1 MATISNITNNF
12 ENLNLRNKIN
22 KLEDSKM
29 DSYVLRK
36 HINYSISN
44 SFIPK
49 EINTISTFVPTMKG
63 NLKSQVEELQKLQ
76 AEIGYVE
83 EKIQELEVNKKM
95 KLTKVCNI
103 FFYFKRH
110 IFFDN

>member
-12 ENLNLRNKIN
+12 DNLNLKNKIN

-36 HINYSISN
+36 QINYSISN
-44 SFIPK
+44 SFIPRDVHAV
-49 EINTISTFVPTMKG
+49 SSFVPSLKQ

-83 EKIQELEVNKKM
+83 EKVHELEVSKKM
-95 KLTKVCNI
+95 KLNKV
-103 FFYFKRH
+103 
-110 IFFDN
+110 